1 MVALT
6 NTANLRLRVYIML
19 ALFTVSA
26 AGLVLQIALTRI
38 FALYFQYHYTFL
50 AVSIAI
56 FGLSLGAASARL
68 YSVGEEKFLARI
80 AFTLGLLAGA
90 FALMPILIAWLPS
103 AGSVWL
109 HALIALFPFGLIGYF
124 AALVFAHFREIGGL
138 LYGVDLL
145 GAATGTILVIG
156 LLTVLSPFSTVM
168 LLGLFCGILAAVLA
182 SEAQRRRAL
191 VGAIAGSGVIVAL
204 LVANQATTLFDF
216 NPSRLIDPP
225 RDKTMLFI
233 LNDPRQGARIVG
245 TWHSPFARVDVVQ
258 TNDDSAMYI
267 FTDGGA
273 GSIMLRGDGPLERN
287 RSQVDYLPFLAG
299 STDSTLIIG
308 AGGGRDVV
316 LARLSGA
323 EAITAVEVNRAVI
336 AAAQHFS
343 DYTGDVFRDVTLI
356 EGDAR
361 NFVERSA
368 ETYDLI
374 YLNLVYTQAADPA
387 SQALVENYIFTKEAF
402 LAYLERLRPS
412 GRLALVAHN
421 ALEGSRAVLTAL
433 QALSARGIPLSE
445 TLDHV
450 ALWMVPSR
458 DPTLRTTVLIVGRQP
473 LEAEILERLHARA
486 EQLRMQPIFVP
497 GRFEQLF
504 EPLREGMSMET
515 FIRAD
520 AEYDLSPT
528 YDDRPYFFNLN
539 FGLPQPIQTALM
551 LACGL
556 VFALLLL
563 AAFMKTEKHSAR
575 RWPAMIGY
583 AALIGMGFMLVE
595 IPLIQQFQLLLGY
608 PILSTS
614 AVLGALLLAGGAGSW
629 FSQRWPEAQLMR
641 RVQLA
646 AVWIAILAVCYRF
659 MLPILINWLLPA
671 PLGLRLLAAVLL
683 SGLFGLALGIPFAS
697 LIRTARAQQVPMLWA
712 LNGGFTVLGSTLAIV
727 ISMIWGFSWALL
739 AGAGLY
745 LLLAP
750 LAARLD
756 AM

>member
-1 MVALT
+1 MVGLINA
-6 NTANLRLRVYIML
+6 ANLRLRAYIML

-68 YSVGEEKFLARI
+68 YAIGEEKFFSRI
-80 AFTLGLLAGA
+80 TLTLGLLAGS
-90 FALMPILIAWLPS
+90 FVMMPILIAWLPS

-109 HALIALFPFGLIGYF
+109 HVLIALFPFGLIGYF
-124 AALVFAHFREIGGL
+124 AAVIFAHLREIGGL
-138 LYGVDLL
+138 LYGVDLV

-168 LLGLFCGILAAVLA
+168 LLGLFCGILAAVFA
-182 SEAQRRRAL
+182 SEAQWHRAL
-191 VGAIAGSGVIVAL
+191 AGATLGSGLIAVL
-204 LVANQATTLFDF
+204 LIANLATGLFDF
-216 NPSRLIDPP
+216 NPSRLTDPP
-225 RDKTMLFI
+225 RDKTMLFL
-233 LNDPRQGARIVG
+233 LNDPREDARIIA

-258 TNDDSAMYI
+258 TNDDSARYI

-299 STDSTLIIG
+299 STDSVLIIG

-316 LARLSGA
+316 LAQLSGS
-323 EAITAVEVNRAVI
+323 ETITAVEVNPAVI
-336 AAAQHFS
+336 AAVQHFS
-343 DYTGDVFRDVTLI
+343 DYTGDVFRDVTLV

-361 NFVERSA
+361 NFVERSTDA
-368 ETYDLI
+368 YDLI

-387 SQALVENYIFTKEAF
+387 SHALVENYIFTEEAF
-402 LAYLERLRPS
+402 RAYLHRLQPD

-433 QALSARGIPLSE
+433 QALNTQGVLLSDA
-445 TLDHV
+445 LDHV

-473 LEAEILERLHARA
+473 IEAEILERLHTRA
-486 EQLRMQPIFVP
+486 EQLRMQPIFLP

-504 EPLREGMSMET
+504 EPLREGMPMAT

-520 AEYDLSPT
+520 ADYDLSPT

-539 FGLPQPIQTALM
+539 FGLPQPIQMAFV

-556 VFALLLL
+556 AFALLLL
-563 AAFMKTEKHSAR
+563 AAFMRTEKHSAQ

-629 FSQRWPEAQLMR
+629 FSQRWPEMQLMK
-641 RVQLA
+641 RVQVA
-646 AVWIAILAVCYRF
+646 AIWIAILAVSYRF
-659 MLPILINWLLPA
+659 ALPILINWLLPA

-739 AGAGLY
+739 AGAGFY

-756 AM
+756 GA